1 MAAISR
7 FTRRVW
13 KSFLNNGGHETAVF
27 PSLKLGGIGPGRV
40 NASFTIE
47 EHNLN
52 RGKVLH
58 GGVILSLTDTMGS
71 LAVATKGQ
79 WMTGVSTDINA
90 SFVKPGGKLGD
101 MIFMESRVVGFGKN
115 MAYTRTEFCDRNG
128 QLLAYGSKIYIG
140 PANSFTYR
148 SHRKG
153 HTKFLGKTIN
163 HPKNVKFSEDGE
175 SVIEGQ
181 DLEEDVD

>member
-1 MAAISR
+1 
-7 FTRRVW
+7 
-13 KSFLNNGGHETAVF
+13 
-27 PSLKLGGIGPGRV
+27 
-40 NASFTIE
+40 
-47 EHNLN
+47 
-52 RGKVLH
+52 
-58 GGVILSLTDTMGS
+58 MGS

-128 QLLAYGSKIYIG
+128 QLLAYGS
-140 PANSFTYR
+140 
-148 SHRKG
+148 